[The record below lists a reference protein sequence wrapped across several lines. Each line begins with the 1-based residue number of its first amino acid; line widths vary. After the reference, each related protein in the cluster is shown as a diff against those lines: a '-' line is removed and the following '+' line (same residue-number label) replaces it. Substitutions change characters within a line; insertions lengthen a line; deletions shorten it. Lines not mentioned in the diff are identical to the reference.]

1 MQRSVRQAVSTHQ
14 AHRQA
19 DHEAEGRGDN
29 RGACRR
35 RRGARLAPMALA
47 CLALVATSAQAQFSS
62 SGAVQV
68 YPALAAVPN
77 GPGNADLGNVGL
89 QVGNSAPGSFNALG
103 GSQLRVG
110 TLAIG
115 ASGNGSGDGT
125 VLLDGS
131 GTVVRLVGDGFS
143 DGVINRLGVGEWG
156 RGALTVSGGAVLDG
170 RAEAASCLGQF
181 HYCNNFIGNA
191 AGSTG
196 VFTVTGAGSQASFL
210 RFFGVGGLAVFHPPI
225 DSFTFGT
232 PGGSTRGTVNVLAGG
247 TLVTDNANL
256 GLAPGG
262 SSPTGSERSFAEA
275 SVQGAGS
282 LWRVTGGTLEPSQYA
297 RFNTAQHRNA
307 WASVTV
313 ADGGEIRIEGDGNA
327 FTAMNLSTGG
337 GRTDMLV
344 TGAGS
349 RVHFQGLSGVL
360 NVTTSPGTAFVDIRD
375 GGAID
380 GMFYA
385 AVGRSGGVAELTID
399 GSGSLMRVDGMA
411 TAAANGTSG
420 TATMDIGRNGGR
432 GTVTV
437 GNGGRLE
444 LLANTGAVGG
454 MGFSLGRDANSSGS
468 LNIGAGGVVLLRSE
482 SSAPDS
488 AAETWN
494 PFMRVGRDG
503 NGTLSITGGGQLLLQ
518 GGAVSTP
525 ANRRGTGLY
534 IGGSGEF
541 TVGGKGVATVSGSGS
556 EIRLTGTDAF
566 IGVGMGPQSNG
577 QLAVRQGG
585 AVHGM
590 GIVVGRGGGVG
601 VLTVD
606 NGTLAMSGQQS
617 AGTQAG
623 AFLVV
628 ADGGGVGVATLAN
641 GSVMTLTNAGTAG
654 AGFTIGGSGY
664 SGGGDG
670 SLTLSGGS
678 RLTVTAGAGLAGGT
692 VGRDGSG
699 FLRLRGASSL
709 DLGDGNL
716 YIGRLSGGDGTVIAS
731 EGSTVTAGWVGVG
744 ARKTDTGD
752 VDGGTGT
759 FVLINSTLNAGQ
771 IVIGTNGFL
780 GGTGTI
786 NGVIT
791 NRGIFAP
798 GNSPGRLAING
809 GFIAEAGSRL
819 ILEVESDG
827 LGGFKTDELVFQA
840 GQPLS
845 LAGLKV
851 EFRFLGAT
859 DPKAFLDSGRFQ
871 TSTFFEVTDAG
882 GMPGELAPA
891 AFGQVSFE
899 ASAAAY
905 TISHFSFDAATGA
918 GNFTSAP
925 VPEPGA
931 AALLLAGLAT
941 LAWRCRRRR
950 G

>member
-1 MQRSVRQAVSTHQ
+1 MQRSVWQAVLTHP
-14 AHRQA
+14 ALHRAGHPA
-19 DHEAEGRGDN
+19 DCRGDD
-29 RGACRR
+29 RRACGR
-35 RRGARLAPMALA
+35 RRGGRLAPMALA
-47 CLALVATSAQAQFSS
+47 CLGLVAVSAQAQFSS
-62 SGAVQV
+62 SGAVHV

-89 QVGNSAPGSFNALG
+89 QVGNGAPGSFNALG

-115 ASGNGSGDGT
+115 ASGDGSGNGT
-125 VLLDGS
+125 VLLDGG

-247 TLVTDNANL
+247 TLTTDHASL

-262 SSPTGSERSFAEA
+262 SSPNGSERSFAEA
-275 SVQGAGS
+275 SVHGAGS
-282 LWRVTGGTLEPSQYA
+282 LWRITGGTLEPGEYA
-297 RFNTAQHRNA
+297 RFSTAQHRNA
-307 WASVTV
+307 WASVSV
-313 ADGGEIRIEGDGNA
+313 AEGGEIRIEGDGNA

-337 GRTDMLV
+337 GRTDMRV
-344 TGAGS
+344 IGAGS
-349 RVHFQGLSGVL
+349 RVHFQGMSGVL
-360 NVTTSPGTAFVDIRD
+360 NVTTSTGTAFVDIRD
-375 GGAID
+375 GGVID

-385 AVGRSGGVAELTID
+385 AVGRSGGVAALTIE
-399 GSGSLMRVDGMA
+399 GSGSLMRVDGTA
-411 TAAANGTSG
+411 TAAANGVSN
-420 TATMDIGRNGGR
+420 TAVMDIGRNGGQ
-432 GTVTV
+432 GSVTV

-444 LLANTGAVGG
+444 LLASTGATGG
-454 MGFSLGRDANSSGS
+454 MAFSLGRDANSSGS

-525 ANRRGTGLY
+525 ANRRSTTLF

-566 IGVGMGPQSNG
+566 IGVGLGPQSNG

-601 VLTVD
+601 VLSAD
-606 NGTLAMSGQQS
+606 NGTLSMSGQQS
-617 AGTQAG
+617 AGTQSG

-628 ADGGGVGVATLAN
+628 ADGGGIGVATLAN
-641 GSVMTLTNAGTAG
+641 GSVMTLANAGTAG
-654 AGFTIGGSGY
+654 AGFTIGGSAY
-664 SGGGDG
+664 AGGGDG

-678 RLTVTAGAGLAGGT
+678 RLTVAAGAGLAGGT

-699 FLRLRGASSL
+699 FLRLRGASQL

-716 YIGRLSGGDGTVIAS
+716 YVGRLSGGDGTLIAS
-731 EGSTVTAGWVGVG
+731 EGSTVSAGWVGVG
-744 ARKTDTGD
+744 ARKTDTGNE
-752 VDGGTGT
+752 DGGTGT
-759 FVLINSTLNAGQ
+759 FLLINSRLDAQQ

-780 GGTGTI
+780 GGRGTI
-786 NGVIT
+786 NGTVI

-798 GNSPGRLAING
+798 GNSPGLMTVNG
-809 GFIAEAGSRL
+809 DFFAEAGSRL
-819 ILEVESDG
+819 VLEVESDG
-827 LGGFKTDELVFQA
+827 RGGFVTDQVVFGA
-840 GQPLS
+840 GRTVD
-845 LAGLKV
+845 LASLKV
-851 EFRFLGAT
+851 EFRFLGDT
-859 DPKAFLDSGRFQ
+859 DPTAFQRSGSFDIDSFLQRADGQGGR
-871 TSTFFEVTDAG
+871 
-882 GMPGELAPA
+882 A
-891 AFGQVSFE
+891 ALGDEAYGQVQFS
-899 ASAAAY
+899 ASAERY
-905 TISHFSFDAATGA
+905 VFQSFSYSVQDGASFTATA
-918 GNFTSAP
+918 
-925 VPEPGA
+925 VPEPGST
-931 AALLLAGLAT
+931 ALLLAGLAT
-941 LAWRCRRRR
+941 LGWRWRRR

>member
-1 MQRSVRQAVSTHQ
+1 
-14 AHRQA
+14 
-19 DHEAEGRGDN
+19 
-29 RGACRR
+29 
-35 RRGARLAPMALA
+35 MALA
-47 CLALVATSAQAQFSS
+47 SLGLVAALPAQAQFSS

-68 YPALAAVPN
+68 YPALAAVPS

-89 QVGNSAPGSFNALG
+89 QVGHSAPGSFNALG

-115 ASGNGSGDGT
+115 PSGNGSGHGT
-125 VLLDGS
+125 VLIDGS

-156 RGALTVSGGAVLDG
+156 HGALTVSGGAVLDG

-196 VFTVTGAGSQASFL
+196 VFTVSGAGSQASFL
-210 RFFGVGGLAVFHPPI
+210 RFFGVGGLAVFHPPV

-247 TLVTDNANL
+247 TLITDNAHL

-275 SVQGAGS
+275 SIQGAGS
-282 LWRVTGGTLEPSQYA
+282 LWRVTGGTLEPGQYA
-297 RFNTAQHRNA
+297 RFLTAQHTNA
-307 WASVTV
+307 SVSVTV
-313 ADGGEIRIEGDGNA
+313 AAGGEIRIEGDGNA
-327 FTAMNLSTGG
+327 FTAMNLSSGG

-349 RVHFQGLSGVL
+349 RVHFQGMSGVL
-360 NVTTSPGTAFVDIRD
+360 NVTTSTGTAFVDIRD
-375 GGAID
+375 GGVID

-385 AVGRSGGVAELTID
+385 AVGRSGGVASLTID
-399 GSGSLMRVDGMA
+399 GHGSLMRVDGTA
-411 TAAANGTSG
+411 TAAANGSSNV
-420 TATMDIGRNGGR
+420 AAMDIGRNGGR
-432 GTVTV
+432 GSVTV

-444 LLANTGAVGG
+444 LLASTSTTGGL
-454 MGFSLGRDANSSGS
+454 GFSLGRDANSSGS

-503 NGTLSITGGGQLLLQ
+503 NGTLAITDGGQLLLQ

-525 ANRRGTGLY
+525 ANRRSTSLY

-566 IGVGMGPQSNG
+566 IGVGVGPQSTG

-585 AVHGM
+585 AVHGL
-590 GIVVGRGGGVG
+590 GIVVGRGAGVG
-601 VLTVD
+601 LLTAD
-606 NGTLAMSGQQS
+606 NGTLSMSGQQS
-617 AGTQAG
+617 AGSQSG

-641 GSVMTLTNAGTAG
+641 ASVMTLANAGTDG
-654 AGFTIGGSGY
+654 AGFTIGGSSY
-664 SGGGDG
+664 SAGGDG

-699 FLRLRGASSL
+699 LLRLRGASQL

-716 YIGRLSGGDGTVIAS
+716 YVGRLAGGDGTVIAS
-731 EGSTVTAGWVGVG
+731 EGSTLTAGWVGVG
-744 ARKTDTGD
+744 ARKTDTGHE
-752 VDGGTGT
+752 DGGTGT
-759 FVLINSTLNAGQ
+759 VVLINSRLHAQ
-771 IVIGTNGFL
+771 QVVIGTHGFL

-786 NGVIT
+786 SGGVT
-791 NRGIFAP
+791 HRGTLAP
-798 GNSPGRLAING
+798 GNSPGTLVIQG
-809 GFIAEAGSRL
+809 GFTAEAGSRMV
-819 ILEVESDG
+819 LEIEGDATQ
-827 LGGFKTDELVFQA
+827 GFRTDTVVFGA
-840 GQPLS
+840 GQPLDLDGLAIEFHFLGS
-845 LAGLKV
+845 TDPNAFAASGGFEVESFLRQQDGQGGSAEIAAAALAGAS
-851 EFRFLGAT
+851 FSAQ
-859 DPKAFLDSGRFQ
+859 S
-871 TSTFFEVTDAG
+871 STYD
-882 GMPGELAPA
+882 
-891 AFGQVSFE
+891 
-899 ASAAAY
+899 
-905 TISHFSFDAATGA
+905 IRNFSFDAVQGA
-918 GNFTSAP
+918 VFTANP
-925 VPEPGA
+925 VPEPGSWA
-931 AALLLAGLAT
+931 LLAGGLLGLA
-941 LAWRCRRRR
+941 LRLRRRLR
-950 G
+950 